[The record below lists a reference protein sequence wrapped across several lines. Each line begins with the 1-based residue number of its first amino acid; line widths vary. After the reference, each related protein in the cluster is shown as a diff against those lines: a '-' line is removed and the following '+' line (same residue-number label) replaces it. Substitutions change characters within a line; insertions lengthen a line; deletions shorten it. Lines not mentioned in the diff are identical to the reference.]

1 MNKRILCR
9 IDFQNDFVHPEGKL
23 TISDETL
30 IERHQKFA
38 NNLFKNSF
46 DVIIDSYD
54 THFSETYKTTIEAQS
69 YPEHCVYGSWGWQ
82 QAAPFKKALNV
93 LPIYK
98 STTNIWNEAKTYQ
111 VLADIS
117 KQKTDV
123 YLCGVLSDV
132 CVVQAMDGF
141 IKNGA
146 NVIIIEDLCKGLNQ
160 EITEILE
167 NPKYRHFIENGRLK
181 SVTTQQFFRKE
192 LLNKKIEHNMVRR

>member
-23 TISDETL
+23 TISDIDL

-38 NNLFKNSF
+38 NNLFKQTF
-46 DVIIDSYD
+46 DVVIDSYD
-54 THFSETYKTTIEAQS
+54 THFAETYGTTIEAQS

-82 QAAPFKKALNV
+82 QAAPFKKVLNV
-93 LPIYK
+93 LPIFK
-98 STTNIWNEAKTYQ
+98 STTNIWNEENTYQ
-111 VLADIS
+111 VLADIN

-141 IKNGA
+141 LKKGA

-167 NPKYRHFIENGRLK
+167 NPNYRPFIENGRLK
-181 SVTTQQFFRKE
+181 SITTQQFFRKE
-192 LLNKKIEHNMVRR
+192 LLQKKIEHNLVRR